1 MLKILLSQNLIIYML
16 MYLLCPPRETTL
28 IITRAN
34 ASILFVG
41 FQRFFATVSLIFF
54 FGFQRFFA
62 TVSLIFFFFFFFKG
76 SLASVYQIV
85 VGLVNFLLHFPKTLF
100 WLPLFLG
107 FFATVSLLGYA
118 RRFLVPVTLINRV
131 CTAEASLSQSLVNSS
146 WSLSPPGFFS
156 DTTNF

>member
-54 FGFQRFFA
+54 FGFQKFFA
-62 TVSLIFFFFFFFKG
+62 TASLFFLDFKD
-76 SLASVYQIV
+76 
-85 VGLVNFLLHFPKTLF
+85 FLLQFP
-100 WLPLFLG
+100 
-107 FFATVSLLGYA
+107 
-118 RRFLVPVTLINRV
+118 
-131 CTAEASLSQSLVNSS
+131 
-146 WSLSPPGFFS
+146 
-156 DTTNF
+156 